1 MGWSTQT
8 SGEASNLLI
17 AWVDKKPAPEVVLQL
32 LACKCRRICE
42 LLSCVCLSSGLRC
55 TNLCTL
61 KDCGNQ
67 PLEDSEDV
75 IAEEDDEDY
84 IDDFS

>member
-1 MGWSTQT
+1 MNG
-8 SGEASNLLI
+8 SNLLI
-17 AWVDKKPAPEVVLQL
+17 VLMDNKPAPEVVLQL
-32 LACKCRRICE
+32 LACKCRKVCE
-42 LLSCVCLSSGLRC
+42 LPSCVCLSSGLRC
-55 TNLCTL
+55 TDLCKL

-75 IAEEDDEDY
+75 IAEEDDEDD

>member
-8 SGEASNLLI
+8 SSDASNLLI
-17 AWVDKKPAPEVVLQL
+17 DWMDKKPAPEVVLQL
-32 LACKCRRICE
+32 LAYKCRRICE
-42 LLSCVCLSSGLRC
+42 LPSCVCPSSGPRC
-55 TNLCTL
+55 TDLCTL

-75 IAEEDDEDY
+75 IADEDNEDDV
-84 IDDFS
+84 DDFS

>member
-1 MGWSTQT
+1 MGWLTQT
-8 SGEASNLLI
+8 SGDAFNLLMD
-17 AWVDKKPAPEVVLQL
+17 WMDNKPAPEVVLQL
-32 LACKCRRICE
+32 LACKCRKISE
-42 LLSCVCLSSGLRC
+42 LPSCVCLSSGLRC
-55 TNLCTL
+55 TDLCKL

-75 IAEEDDEDY
+75 IAKEDDEED